1 MKRVNILIQR
11 SMILA
16 ALVFFFAC
24 TKDDAKMDYGFTKI
38 YMPQSVIRSGG
49 TNNQYP
55 VPTGTD
61 SSTWNYSIDKAKGK
75 LNITMGASL
84 SGPGVGAYGV
94 DIKVNNDTIQKLFNA
109 KLLDPATNIIMPTSM
124 FTIPANLEVAQGKRS
139 GFFTLSIDYAL
150 LKSAPYRNKFLL
162 VSIGFSNAR
171 TYELNAALSS
181 AIVVVDVSK
190 IP

>member
-11 SMILA
+11 SMILT

-24 TKDDAKMDYGFTKI
+24 TKDNAKMDYGFTKI

-109 KLLDPATNIIMPTSM
+109 KLLDPATNVIMPTSM

>member
-1 MKRVNILIQR
+1 MKSLNIITQR
-11 SMILA
+11 YMVLA
-16 ALVFFFAC
+16 GFAFFFGC
-24 TKDDAKMDYGFTKI
+24 TKDDTNMDYGFTKI

-75 LNITMGASL
+75 LNIIMGATL
-84 SGPGVGAYGV
+84 SGPGMDAYSV
-94 DIKVNNDTIQKLFNA
+94 DIKVNNDTIQKLFSA
-109 KLLDPATNIIMPTSM
+109 RLLDPATNIIMPANM
-124 FTIPANLEVAQGKRS
+124 FTVPSNLEVAQGKRS

-150 LKSAPYRNKFLL
+150 LKSAAYRNKFLL
-162 VSIGFSNAR
+162 VSVGFSNAR
-171 TYELNAALSS
+171 TYELNAPLSS
-181 AIVVVDVSK
+181 AIVVVDVNK

>member
-1 MKRVNILIQR
+1 MKRVKIIIQP

-16 ALVFFFAC
+16 ALVFFFGC
-24 TKDDAKMDYGFTKI
+24 TKDDASMDYGFTKI

-61 SSTWNYSIDKAKGK
+61 SSTYNYTIDKVKGK

-84 SGPGVGAYGV
+84 SGPGVDAYSV
-94 DIKVNNDTIQKLFNA
+94 DIKVNSDTIQKLLNA
-109 KLLDPATNIIMPTSM
+109 KLLDPATNVIMPSSM
-124 FTIPANLEVAQGKRS
+124 FTIPSSLEVAQGKRS

-150 LKSAPYRNKFLL
+150 LKTVAYRNKFLL
-162 VSIGFSNAR
+162 VSIGFSNAK
-171 TYELNAALSS
+171 TYELNAPLSS

>member
-11 SMILA
+11 SMIFA
-16 ALVFFFAC
+16 ALLFFFGC

-61 SSTWNYSIDKAKGK
+61 SSTWNYTIDKAKGK

-84 SGPGVGAYGV
+84 SGPGVDAYSV
-94 DIKVNNDTIQKLFNA
+94 DIKVNNDTIQKLLNA
-109 KLLDPATNIIMPTSM
+109 KLLDPATNVIMPSSM
-124 FTIPANLEVAQGKRS
+124 FTIPSILEVAQGKRS

-150 LKSAPYRNKFLL
+150 LKSVAYRNKFLL
-162 VSIGFSNAR
+162 VSIGFSNAK
-171 TYELNAALSS
+171 TYELNAPLSS
-181 AIVVVDVSK
+181 AIVVVDVNK

>member
-1 MKRVNILIQR
+1 MKSVNITFQR
-11 SMILA
+11 IIFLV
-16 ALVFFFAC
+16 ALVFFFGC
-24 TKDDAKMDYGFTKI
+24 TKDDANMDYGFTKI

-61 SSTWNYSIDKAKGK
+61 SSTWNYTIDKAKGK

-84 SGPGVGAYGV
+84 SGPGMDAYSV

-109 KLLDPATNIIMPTSM
+109 KLLDPATNVIMPSNM
-124 FTIPANLEVAQGKRS
+124 FTIPSNLEVAQGKRS
-139 GFFTLSIDYAL
+139 GFFTLSIDYVL
-150 LKSAPYRNKFLL
+150 LKSAAYRNKFLL
-162 VSIGFSNAR
+162 VSVGFSNAR
-171 TYELNAALSS
+171 TYELNAPLST

>member
-1 MKRVNILIQR
+1 
-11 SMILA
+11 
-16 ALVFFFAC
+16 
-24 TKDDAKMDYGFTKI
+24 
-38 YMPQSVIRSGG
+38 VIRSGG
-49 TNNQYP
+49 INNQYP

-75 LNITMGASL
+75 LNITLGASL
-84 SGPGVGAYGV
+84 SGPGLEAYGV

-109 KLLDPATNIIMPTSM
+109 KLLDPATNVIMPSTM
-124 FTIPANLEVAQGKRS
+124 FTIPGNLEVAKGKRS

-150 LKSAPYRNKFLL
+150 LKSAIYRNKFLL

-171 TYELNAALSS
+171 TYELNTALSS

>member
-1 MKRVNILIQR
+1 MKRVKIIIQR
-11 SMILA
+11 SMILT
-16 ALVFFFAC
+16 ALVFFFGC
-24 TKDDAKMDYGFTKI
+24 TKDDARMDYGFTKI

-75 LNITMGASL
+75 LNITLGASL
-84 SGPGVGAYGV
+84 SGPGVDAYSV
-94 DIKVNNDTIQKLFNA
+94 DIKVNNDTIQKLLNA
-109 KLLDPATNIIMPTSM
+109 KLLDPATNVIMPSSM
-124 FTIPANLEVAQGKRS
+124 FSIPSSLEVAQGKRS

-150 LKSAPYRNKFLL
+150 LKSTTYRNKFLL
-162 VSIGFSNAR
+162 VTIGFSNAK
-171 TYELNAALSS
+171 TYELNAPLSS

>member
-1 MKRVNILIQR
+1 MKRVKNIIQP

-16 ALVFFFAC
+16 VLLFFFGC
-24 TKDDAKMDYGFTKI
+24 TKDDASMDYGFTKI

-61 SSTWNYSIDKAKGK
+61 SSTWNYSIDKVKGK

-84 SGPGVGAYGV
+84 SGPGVDAYSV
-94 DIKVNNDTIQKLFNA
+94 DIKVNNDTIQKLLNA
-109 KLLDPATNIIMPTSM
+109 KLLDPATNVIMPSSM
-124 FTIPANLEVAQGKRS
+124 FTIPSILEVAQGKRS

-150 LKSAPYRNKFLL
+150 LKSVAYRNKFLL
-162 VSIGFSNAR
+162 VSIGFSNAK
-171 TYELNAALSS
+171 TYELNAPLSS

>member
-1 MKRVNILIQR
+1 MKRVNIIIQR
-11 SMILA
+11 SMILT
-16 ALVFFFAC
+16 ALVFFFGC

-49 TNNQYP
+49 INNQYP

-75 LNITMGASL
+75 LNITLGASL
-84 SGPGVGAYGV
+84 SGPGLEAYGV

-109 KLLDPATNIIMPTSM
+109 KLLDPATNVIMPSTM
-124 FTIPANLEVAQGKRS
+124 FTIPGNLEVAQGKRS

-150 LKSAPYRNKFLL
+150 LKSAIYRNKFLL

-171 TYELNAALSS
+171 TYELNTALSS

>member
-1 MKRVNILIQR
+1 MKRVKIIFQS

-16 ALVFFFAC
+16 ALTFFFGC
-24 TKDDAKMDYGFTKI
+24 TKDDASMDYGFTKI

-61 SSTWNYSIDKAKGK
+61 SSTWNYTIDKVKGK

-84 SGPGVGAYGV
+84 SGPGVDAYSV

-109 KLLDPATNIIMPTSM
+109 KLLDPATNVIMPSSM
-124 FTIPANLEVAQGKRS
+124 FTIPSILEVAQGKRS

-150 LKSAPYRNKFLL
+150 LKSVAYRNKFLL
-162 VSIGFSNAR
+162 VSIGFSNAK
-171 TYELNAALSS
+171 TYELNAPLSS

>member
-1 MKRVNILIQR
+1 MKRVKIIIQS
-11 SMILA
+11 SMIFA
-16 ALVFFFAC
+16 AMLFFFGC
-24 TKDDAKMDYGFTKI
+24 TKDDSRMDYGFTKI

-61 SSTWNYSIDKAKGK
+61 SSTWNYSIDKTKGK
-75 LNITMGASL
+75 LNITLGAAL
-84 SGPGVGAYGV
+84 SGPGMNAYSV
-94 DIKVNNDTIQKLFNA
+94 DIRANNDTIQKLLSA
-109 KLLDPATNIIMPTSM
+109 KLLDPAKNVIMPSNM
-124 FTIPANLEVAQGKRS
+124 FTIPPNLEVAQGKRS

-150 LKSAPYRNKFLL
+150 LKSAVYRNKFLL

-171 TYELNAALSS
+171 TYELNVPLSS